1 MAGERATQGRDLFD
15 RRAVATASSDTG
27 RLLRGAREARAR
39 DGLTAED
46 LMIFL
51 AVGHLG
57 IDASGEILRMTPCTY
72 VEISEFLAVPRET
85 VRRKIGRLCDRGF
98 TRAGPT
104 GIVVRD
110 VDAWLRRAAMLFPMA
125 AGESPGAS
133 GVRAEFTPGGNSE
146 REGNVDRPA
155 R

>member
-1 MAGERATQGRDLFD
+1 MAGERATPGRDLFD
-15 RRAVATASSDTG
+15 RRAVVTASRDTG
-27 RLLRGAREARAR
+27 RLLRGARDARAR

-57 IDASGEILRMTPCTY
+57 IDASGEIPRMTPCTY

-85 VRRKIGRLCDRGF
+85 VRRKIGRLCDRGY
-98 TRAGPT
+98 TRAGPA

-110 VDAWLRRAAMLFPMA
+110 IEAWLRRATMLFASA
-125 AGESPGAS
+125 AADDAGC
-133 GVRAEFTPGGNSE
+133 RAGTDP
-146 REGNVDRPA
+146 VDTDVAELRH
-155 R
+155 RQE